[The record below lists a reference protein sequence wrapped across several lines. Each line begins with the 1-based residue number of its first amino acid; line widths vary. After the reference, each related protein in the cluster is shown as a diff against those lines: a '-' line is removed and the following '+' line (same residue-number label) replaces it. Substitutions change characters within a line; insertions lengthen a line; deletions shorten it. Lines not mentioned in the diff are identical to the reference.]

1 MAQRRGLWG
10 DSLMAFVFLAV
21 LGLLALKMNSQ
32 PEAIEAGNFSVV
44 DGDSLK
50 RGGMRYRLL
59 GIDAPEL
66 RQQCRRGEAD
76 WPCGQVARD
85 MLAEILAGGAA
96 ECRGRQRDRY
106 DRLLVT
112 CRVAGRDV
120 NADMVGR
127 GLAVAYGDYEAEEAA
142 ARAAR
147 AGLWSGSFE
156 RPQDYRRDPGA
167 ASVGS
172 DPLAGIGDYVR
183 QLMGWP

>member
-1 MAQRRGLWG
+1 MALPRGLWG
-10 DSLMAFVFLAV
+10 DSLMAFTLLAV
-21 LGLLALKMNSQ
+21 LALLALKLNNR
-32 PEAIEAGNFSVV
+32 PEAVEVGKFSVV

-50 RGGMRYRLL
+50 RGDLRYRLL

-66 RQQCRRGEAD
+66 RQQCRRDGVD
-76 WPCGQVARD
+76 WSCGQVARD
-85 MLAEILAGGAA
+85 ALADLLAGGEA

-156 RPQDYRRDPGA
+156 RPRDYRREPRA
-167 ASVGS
+167 AKAGT

-183 QLMGWP
+183 GVMGW